1 MFKRAMK
8 YKGLK
13 IAFGTDGGAGCHGRL
28 AEEIVYRVQT
38 AGQPAMDAL
47 VQATSIPAESI
58 GLADKIGSIKVGMEA
73 DLIVLDG
80 DPLRDITAL
89 NRVLFVMKGGK
100 VYKNEP
106 SKAGI

>member
-1 MFKRAMK
+1 MK
-8 YKGLK
+8 YKNLK

-28 AEEIVYRVQT
+28 AEEIVYRVQV
-38 AGQPAMDAL
+38 AGQPALEAL
-47 VQATSIPAESI
+47 VQATSVPAEAI
-58 GLADKIGSIKVGMEA
+58 GLADKIGRIKEGMEA

-80 DPLRDITAL
+80 DPLRDIAAV

-106 SKAGI
+106 PRAGL